1 MTTKT
6 GVKPKTGK
14 AMQAMFE
21 ASKEPMFAKGRE
33 RGIEEAALLVER
45 MCAEKWIDVDKMAAA
60 IRALKVK

>member
-1 MTTKT
+1 MATKT
-6 GVKPKTGK
+6 GVKPKTGT

-21 ASKEPMFAKGRE
+21 KSYEPIFQKGRE

-60 IRALKVK
+60 IRGLKVK

>member
-1 MTTKT
+1 
-6 GVKPKTGK
+6 
-14 AMQAMFE
+14 MFE